1 MTASE
6 NTLATDDSWFL
17 MMARYNRWMNEK
29 LFAIAAGLDEQA
41 LRCDRGAYFGSILG
55 TLNHVMTGDVL
66 WLKRFAGHEALA
78 QPLALLQEVRAP
90 SRLNDELFDDLPS
103 LWQYR
108 RRLDAALIEVAE
120 IVGGLPPD
128 TVLSYCS
135 MKGMP
140 ARRSLQALAIH
151 LFNHQT
157 HHRGQATTLLKQA
170 GIDPG
175 ETDLLMLIP
184 EL

>member
-1 MTASE
+1 MQQDR
-6 NTLATDDSWFL
+6 LADDDTWFL
-17 MMARYNRWMNEK
+17 MMARYNRWMNDK
-29 LFAIAAGLDEQA
+29 LFTAAASLDEQA
-41 LRCDRGAYFGSILG
+41 LSCDRGAYFGSILG

-78 QPLALLQEVRAP
+78 QSLALLHEVPTP
-90 SRLNDELFDDLPS
+90 SRLDEALFGDLPA

-108 RRLDAALIEVAE
+108 RRLDEALIDVAR
-120 IVGGLPPD
+120 IVGELPPQ
-128 TVLSYCS
+128 TVLSYS
-135 MKGMP
+135 SIKGVP
-140 ARRSLQALAIH
+140 ARRGLQALTIH

-175 ETDLLMLIP
+175 VTDLLVLIP
-184 EL
+184 ER